1 MISAVELRG
10 ASPNTLGDSVDL
22 APCIQLNPNFSSGK
36 LLRFNLKFDARHIYV
51 TQNLRILVH
60 VKVFR

>member
-22 APCIQLNPNFSSGK
+22 APCIQLNPYFASDK
-36 LLRFNLKFDARHIYV
+36 LLRFDLKFDARYICV
-51 TQNLRILVH
+51 TQNLRILIH